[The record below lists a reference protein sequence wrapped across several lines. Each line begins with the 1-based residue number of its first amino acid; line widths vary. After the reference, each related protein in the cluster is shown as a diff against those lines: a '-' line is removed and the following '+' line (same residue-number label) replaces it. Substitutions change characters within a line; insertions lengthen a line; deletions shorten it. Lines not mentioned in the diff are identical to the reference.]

1 MVLYNVTVNVSPD
14 IETDWLLWMK
24 KTHIPEVLSTKRFY
38 DHRFLKML
46 SEHPDA
52 EGNTYAIQYM
62 ARNMGELDA
71 YLADDAPI
79 LRQKQF
85 DMFGEKCLAFRT
97 VLEEV

>member
-62 ARNMGELDA
+62 AQNMGELDA
-71 YLADDAPI
+71 YLTDDAQYYVRSSLI
-79 LRQKQF
+79 
-85 DMFGEKCLAFRT
+85 CLVRNVWLFE
-97 VLEEV
+97 LY